1 MLLLI
6 GFTEIGRR
14 ESTLLRQEHKILPP
28 AWDMPPVSTET
39 TSKQKEITFWMFDA
53 AEALLQSH
61 VFSSLTF
68 IILKGRSCFHS
79 AEEESEAQRGYL
91 LMVAKKR
98 KK

>member
-53 AEALLQSH
+53 AEALLQSR

-68 IILKGRSCFHS
+68 ITLKGKSCFHFS
-79 AEEESEAQRGYL
+79 EEESEA
-91 LMVAKKR
+91 
-98 KK
+98 